1 MDVEV
6 EKPHLPHPTG
16 RRHIDLVLPIS
27 ALFISFV
34 SIAIAWHHG
43 RIMQELVH
51 QNEKLV
57 EANSLPYLQIS
68 GSNDDRRLV
77 LKAANE
83 GVGPAKIMTAE
94 VLVDGKPVQSLDALV
109 DACCGPGEHADLH
122 SATLEGRMV
131 RSGDQISFV
140 DFRETPQNRAQLL
153 ALDRARRDE
162 RIETRLCYCS
172 VFNDCWVAQSDDPT
186 PNAVKSCVPPPR
198 PYREKS

>member
-16 RRHIDLVLPIS
+16 RRNLDLVLPIS

-43 RIMQELVH
+43 RVMQELVY
-51 QNEKLV
+51 QNERLV
-57 EANSLPYLQIS
+57 EANSLPHLQIS
-68 GSNDDRRLV
+68 GSNIDHRLI

-94 VLVDGKPVQSLDALV
+94 VLVDGRPVQSLDALL
-109 DACCGPGEHADLH
+109 DACCGPGDHADLY
-122 SATLEGRMV
+122 SSSLEGRMV
-131 RSGDQISFV
+131 RPGDSVAFV
-140 DFRETPQNRAQLL
+140 DYRETPGNRSRLL
-153 ALDRARRDE
+153 ALDVARLADRV
-162 RIETRLCYCS
+162 ETRLCYCS
-172 VFNDCWVAQSDDPT
+172 VFNDCWLAQSDDPT
-186 PNAVKSCVPPPR
+186 PNPVNSCVAPAK